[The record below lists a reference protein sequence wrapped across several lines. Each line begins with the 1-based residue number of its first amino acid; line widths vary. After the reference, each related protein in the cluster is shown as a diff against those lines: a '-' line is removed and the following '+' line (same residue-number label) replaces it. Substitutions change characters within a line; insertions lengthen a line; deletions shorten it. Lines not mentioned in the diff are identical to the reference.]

1 LCQHAGI
8 DNTLDNSASYIASWL
23 KHLQN
28 DKKMIFSAASKAQKA
43 VDYILDKNATPEPET
58 TEE

>member
-1 LCQHAGI
+1 MPNAGI

-43 VDYILDKNATPEPET
+43 VDYISISLKICKLELCLA
-58 TEE
+58 